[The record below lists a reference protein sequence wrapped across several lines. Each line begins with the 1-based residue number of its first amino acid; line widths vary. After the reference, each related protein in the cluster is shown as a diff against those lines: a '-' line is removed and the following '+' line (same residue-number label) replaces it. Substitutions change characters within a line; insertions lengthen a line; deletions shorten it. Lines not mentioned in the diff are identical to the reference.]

1 MKCVV
6 GMHRTGHVRVSPL
19 GMRYLGGKN
28 CYSLHNVKSVRPDP
42 NDKSQHRRF
51 VGHNGIL
58 YYVTGNH
65 RVYETNI
72 REGQEV
78 RFSPDGW
85 VHNDQFMVVPVTMR
99 KMEKVEWLFL

>member
-1 MKCVV
+1 
-6 GMHRTGHVRVSPL
+6 
-19 GMRYLGGKN
+19 
-28 CYSLHNVKSVRPDP
+28 
-42 NDKSQHRRF
+42 
-51 VGHNGIL
+51 
-58 YYVTGNH
+58 VTGNH